1 MKRLAAAGAAATAA
15 ALLTLTGCGTER
27 ATGSEAAAGSERTTG
42 PERTTGSA
50 RATSPEPTGS
60 RLFQDIAARCTDA
73 STRLPSP
80 PASDPPDNAAL
91 SPENSRYAENHGYQ
105 QTAQLTPNA
114 RCRGAA
120 HAERITAE
128 LRKAGPAGLRNEG
141 DLAALLERLAY
152 PKDVTGV
159 HRSGGSLGFTLSLPD
174 GPCLTGRLGPPLDIE
189 AHGAYMEGG
198 CEEPRGGH

>member
-1 MKRLAAAGAAATAA
+1 MKRLAAAGAAAAAA

-27 ATGSEAAAGSERTTG
+27 ATGPEAPAGSERATG
-42 PERTTGSA
+42 
-50 RATSPEPTGS
+50 PEPTGS
-60 RLFQDIAARCTDA
+60 PLFQDIAARCTGA

-91 SPENSRYAENHGYQ
+91 SPENSRYAENHGYR

-128 LRKAGPAGLRNEG
+128 LRKAGPAGVRNEG

>member
-1 MKRLAAAGAAATAA
+1 MKRLAAAGAAAAAA

-27 ATGSEAAAGSERTTG
+27 ATGAEGTTGSKPATG
-42 PERTTGSA
+42 PEHA
-50 RATSPEPTGS
+50 TGS
-60 RLFQDIAARCTDA
+60 RLFQDIAARCAGA

-80 PASDPPDNAAL
+80 PASDPPGGVAQD
-91 SPENSRYAENHGYQ
+91 PENSRYAENHGYK
-105 QTAQLTPNA
+105 QTVQLTPNA

-128 LRKAGPAGLRNEG
+128 LRKAGPGGVRDEG
-141 DLAALLERLAY
+141 DLAALLQRLAY
-152 PKDVTGV
+152 PEDGTGV

-189 AHGAYMEGG
+189 PHGAYMEGG